1 MRKPL
6 FKRSHRWRV
15 CGAADAS
22 TASRERGVTMVLVAV
37 AMVAIIGMAALSI
50 DVITLYLAKEEA
62 QRSADEA
69 ALAAARILSLSG
81 ITGDPANTAG
91 KWGAICGPDD
101 GSTQGL
107 AARAAKAVV
116 TQNTIAQLAA
126 TSVDV
131 TYSAGSTTGMA
142 SSNDCQTLAGSAFGV
157 NPLVTVHV
165 TRASLPSFFSRL
177 WGNPGQNVTAT
188 ATAEAFNSSNT
199 GNVGNQNTG
208 TIIPVKPW
216 CVKPWVV
223 PNLDPLHPALCTPGL
238 CQTFVNTATGQ
249 ITNPGIS
256 TAGNGNT
263 GVIGETFWLGADC
276 QTVANR
282 CVLRRNPTG
291 SGPEQQP
298 QPNFNNGNP
307 TVPPVPNLLYAP
319 GQVDTQALAV
329 PTCTTGNPF
338 NEAVVGCDQ
347 NTNYTCG
354 VPPASGGTNVI
365 DLTENPRTPTA
376 DAASC
381 LIHQTDTTNLSDSS
395 GQDYLSQ
402 TPLGSPA
409 AYPFQI
415 FAGSNNPG
423 IGAALTTGTPVTSS
437 PSIVSIPIY
446 DQTTPPT
453 LTDNTATPTT
463 FVGFLQVFINAFD
476 TNGNVNVTVL
486 NVAGCSNGTGTPV
499 SGNPII
505 GTSPVPVRLITPP

>member
-1 MRKPL
+1 MRKPFL
-6 FKRSHRWRV
+6 KRSHHSRV
-15 CGAADAS
+15 SGAADAS
-22 TASRERGVTMVLVAV
+22 SASQERGVTMVLVAV

-81 ITGDPANTAG
+81 ITGDPANSTG
-91 KWGAICGPDD
+91 NWGHICGPDD
-101 GSTQGL
+101 GNNGL

-126 TSVDV
+126 TSIDV

-165 TRASLPSFFSRL
+165 TRASLPSFFSRI
-177 WGNPGQNVTAT
+177 WGNPGQKVTAT

-216 CVKPWVV
+216 CVKPWVI
-223 PNLDPLHPALCTPGL
+223 PNLDPLHPSLCTPGN
-238 CQTFVNTATGQ
+238 CQTFVNTTTGQ

-256 TAGNGNT
+256 TAGTGNT

-298 QPNFNNGNP
+298 QPNFNNGNA

-319 GQVDTQALAV
+319 GQVNTQALAV
-329 PTCTTGNPF
+329 PTCTTGKPF

-354 VPPASGGTNVI
+354 VPPGSGGTNVI

-381 LIHQTDTTNLSDSS
+381 LVHQTDTTNLSDSS

-402 TPLGSPA
+402 TPLGAPA

-415 FAGSNNPG
+415 SAGSSNPG
-423 IGAALTTGTPVTSS
+423 IGAGLTTGTPVTSS
-437 PSIVSIPIY
+437 ASIVSIPIY
-446 DQTTPPT
+446 DQTVT
-453 LTDNTATPTT
+453 LPLADNTATPTT